1 MLACDTAG
9 VPGLDLTPYEEGVI
23 VGVLVGEGH
32 FGGDGRQPQITV
44 RMHVRHE
51 ALVRWLHARIPRS
64 RLYGPY
70 HHGDRHYFQWMVR
83 GAALIEDLY
92 PLLERHVG
100 VELDAHAHARIVAM
114 RERYPRA
121 FASGSRTARRAAGA
135 APLRGESMDPPDP
148 ASGTGS

>member
-1 MLACDTAG
+1 

-23 VGVLVGEGH
+23 VGVLLGEGH

-64 RLYGPY
+64 RVYGPY

-92 PLLERHVG
+92 PLLEHHVG
-100 VELDAHAHARIVAM
+100 TELDAHAHARIVAM

-121 FASGSRTARRAAGA
+121 FAGGPSPAGGGAGAPKRRADGA
-135 APLRGESMDPPDP
+135 DP
-148 ASGTGS
+148 ADASAGRRS

>member
-1 MLACDTAG
+1 MFHPGETHVEGSVGRLRG
-9 VPGLDLTPYEEGVI
+9 VTGLDLTPYEEGVI
-23 VGVLVGEGH
+23 VGVLLGEGH
-32 FGGDGRQPQITV
+32 FGGDGRQPQVTV

-83 GAALIEDLY
+83 GEALTEDLY

-100 VELDAHAHARIVAM
+100 PELDAHAYARIASM
-114 RERYPRA
+114 REKYPRA
-121 FASGSRTARRAAGA
+121 FVAPRSARGA
-135 APLRGESMDPPDP
+135 E
-148 ASGTGS
+148 